1 MSGKT
6 DRRIT
11 FLSLTTA
18 ALPPDGSGGSLGA
31 VCRAV
36 VSVCIPKVPISSRDP
51 SLFLWS
57 SLFAALKSAKG
68 SLLVGLKPLAF
79 RPRMRV
85 FGSYS
90 PYSSYSPY
98 LSSRNPRLILSSW
111 NLASLSCL
119 CGTCSVIS
127 SLSVMSAFSPFLAT
141 CPFLRAQ
148 ATCFLTFVYIF
159 RYGWAVGVR
168 REYRAVGGSLS
179 RRVKG
184 KSLNNPLTACVS
196 SLFVFYHLKIVGF
209 LRILK
214 AKKRSNPF
222 ILRLLMAVLDA
233 VFLPIIFT
241 SKLKDVCQTSIPTQP

>member
-1 MSGKT
+1 MFLG
-6 DRRIT
+6 RIR
-11 FLSLTTA
+11 LIRPISLICHPETLGSFCHRGTWQ
-18 ALPPDGSGGSLGA
+18 ALFADSQLGGRFHQRGTRSASASLG
-31 VCRAV
+31 
-36 VSVCIPKVPISSRDP
+36 
-51 SLFLWS
+51 
-57 SLFAALKSAKG
+57 
-68 SLLVGLKPLAF
+68 
-79 RPRMRV
+79 
-85 FGSYS
+85 
-90 PYSSYSPY
+90 
-98 LSSRNPRLILSSW
+98 

-119 CGTCSVIS
+119 YGTCSVIS

-159 RYGWAVGVR
+159 RYGWAVGVG

-209 LRILK
+209 LRFLK

-222 ILRLLMAVLDA
+222 ILRLLTAVLDA
-233 VFLPIIFT
+233 VFLHIIFT